1 MRTVLTDIRSA
12 FEHHIDAY
20 GGDLPTE
27 PAEPD
32 TGIVSTMNDNEERQQ
47 DDADAPRE
55 NAGPMPAILVNTAPL
70 NTAPLQTAP
79 LNKASLNTIS
89 IESPYDRIAGQIPAD
104 SPLHNLDGLD
114 AVADYVR
121 NARLIDLDETR
132 LNPVFGVG
140 HPDADLMVIGEAP
153 GADEDAK
160 GEPFVGRAGKLL
172 TQILQATGFERDDV
186 YIANILKSRPPDNRP
201 PRPDEIEAHVPILYK
216 QIALIKP
223 KVILCVGKTSGTSL
237 LGLKSSLADMRSKF
251 HDFHGLPVMVTY
263 HPAALLRNPNWK
275 RPTWEDMQQLR
286 DYYKEIGGRPTG
298 ETKVDAG
305 QSR

>member
-27 PAEPD
+27 PAEPN
-32 TGIVSTMNDNEERQQ
+32 TGKVSTMDDNEERQQ

-55 NAGPMPAILVNTAPL
+55 NAGPVPAIPLNTAPL
-70 NTAPLQTAP
+70 NTAPSQTGP

-89 IESPYDRIAGQIPAD
+89 IESPYDRIAGQIPAA
-104 SPLHNLDGLD
+104 SPLHTLDGLD

-298 ETKVDAG
+298 DTIVDAG